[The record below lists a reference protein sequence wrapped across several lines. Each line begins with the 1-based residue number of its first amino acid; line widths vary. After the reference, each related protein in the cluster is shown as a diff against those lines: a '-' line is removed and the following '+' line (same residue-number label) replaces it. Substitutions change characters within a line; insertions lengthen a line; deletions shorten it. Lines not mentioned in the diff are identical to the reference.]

1 MDDIEGFLDECR
13 ADPWFCERP
22 TLLGRLEQVLTK
34 SSQAG
39 DESPEWQAIC
49 ERVRKILKQKDET
62 LIERCKALVP
72 VLTQIPESELI
83 A

>member
-1 MDDIEGFLDECR
+1 MDEIEGFLDECR

-22 TLLGRLEQVLTK
+22 TLLGRLEEVLTK
-34 SSQAG
+34 SYRAG

-49 ERVRKILKQKDET
+49 EGVRKILKQKDET